1 MPDKSCGTI
10 ESERKV
16 LAYMNV
22 SFGETELFASL
33 IFCWKTTKPIPIV
46 EKLEMVA
53 GSVSSQQTLY
63 AHRASA
69 EKKHDGEQVPA
80 SKNGKLAGSR

>member
-1 MPDKSCGTI
+1 MPHNSCGTI

-22 SFGETELFASL
+22 SFGQTEMFASR

-46 EKLEMVA
+46 EKLETVA

-63 AHRASA
+63 GHRASA
-69 EKKHDGEQVPA
+69 EKRHDDEQVPA